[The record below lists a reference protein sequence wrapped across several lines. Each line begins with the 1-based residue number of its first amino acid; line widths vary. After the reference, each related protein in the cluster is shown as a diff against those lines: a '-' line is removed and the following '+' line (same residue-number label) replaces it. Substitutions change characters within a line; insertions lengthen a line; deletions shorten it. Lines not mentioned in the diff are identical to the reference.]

1 MMQTTPTMETESQL
15 EGELERL
22 RSRLVQGQRDH
33 QRSHDELQRLEGD
46 IRNTE
51 RELRTYRRENLL
63 SAYTEEQLAV
73 ACDTV
78 LFALGEGPNPQS
90 QEQLSGTSRLELR
103 LVVLAATRL
112 MREGR
117 VTIKER
123 RSEDALVW
131 LAPKGSPTTGPV
143 GVRPTR
149 SEAPEG
155 TESVPTSRA

>member
-1 MMQTTPTMETESQL
+1 MDTTPTVEL
-15 EGELERL
+15 LLKGELDRL
-22 RSRLVQGQRDH
+22 KSRLAQGQRDH

-63 SAYTEEQLAV
+63 SAYTEEQLAA
-73 ACDTV
+73 ACDPV

-90 QEQLSGTSRLELR
+90 QEHLSGTSRLEPR

-117 VTIKER
+117 VTVKER
-123 RSEDALVW
+123 RGEDALVW
-131 LAPKGSPTTGPV
+131 LVPKGPVTTGPV
-143 GVRPTR
+143 AVTANG
-149 SEAPEG
+149 SG
-155 TESVPTSRA
+155 

>member
-1 MMQTTPTMETESQL
+1 MMDTTPTVETESL
-15 EGELERL
+15 LERELDRL
-22 RSRLVQGQRDH
+22 RLRLVQGQRDH

-63 SAYTEEQLAV
+63 SAYTEEQLAA

-90 QEQLSGTSRLELR
+90 HKQLAGTSRLEPR

-123 RSEDALVW
+123 RSEDALIW
-131 LAPKGSPTTGPV
+131 LAPHGPVSTGPV
-143 GVRPTR
+143 ALTTTG
-149 SEAPEG
+149 AG
-155 TESVPTSRA
+155 

>member
-1 MMQTTPTMETESQL
+1 MMDTTPTVETESLL
-15 EGELERL
+15 EGELDRL
-22 RSRLVQGQRDH
+22 KLCLAQGQRDH

-46 IRNTE
+46 TRNTE
-51 RELRTYRRENLL
+51 RELRTYKREDLL
-63 SAYTEEQLAV
+63 NAYTEEQLAA

-78 LFALGEGPNPQS
+78 LFALDEGPNPQS
-90 QEQLSGTSRLELR
+90 HEQLSGTGRLEPR

-131 LAPKGSPTTGPV
+131 LVPKGPV
-143 GVRPTR
+143 
-149 SEAPEG
+149 S
-155 TESVPTSRA
+155 TEPVAVTANGSG